1 MYSEHRFISFSMIK
15 KKKIPCLDDII
26 FRKGFFVVLFINE
39 SHCASFSFRTR
50 TEPISLD
57 RLPSGLTKKLIDHSF
72 DD

>member
-1 MYSEHRFISFSMIK
+1 MI

-50 TEPISLD
+50 TEPISVD
-57 RLPSGLTKKLIDHSF
+57 RLPSGLTKN
-72 DD
+72 